1 MADDLVSLSYR
12 ELAKHF
18 GIGIDGARMKAH
30 RAVKK
35 GRWRIRPGNHP
46 QDAATV
52 ILPREDLANVRGRYP
67 REQSTAVQGLHD
79 APNNNEQLIT
89 SLQSSVMLIERL
101 MVDNR
106 DAQTEIQR
114 LNKELLSA
122 QVRIMEGKD
131 AHRRDEIDLAATS
144 TREMGAR
151 AELERA
157 LADLAEL
164 RNRLT
169 ATGRSWWMRA
179 IK

>member
-46 QDAATV
+46 QDAVTV

-67 REQSTAVQGLHD
+67 RAQTPDVRGANAHS
-79 APNNNEQLIT
+79 EQLIT
-89 SLQSSVMLIERL
+89 ALQSSVALIEQL
-101 MVDNR
+101 MADNR
-106 DAQTEIQR
+106 DAQAEIRR
-114 LNKELLSA
+114 LSKELLSA

-144 TREMGAR
+144 TREMGTR
-151 AELERA
+151 AELDRA
-157 LADLAEL
+157 LNHIQVLKRRLVTA
-164 RNRLT
+164 NRPLWRK
-169 ATGRSWWMRA
+169 AFG